1 MFQALELSLDVIRSL
16 RAPLEALRARDPD
29 LYRQIRRAASSV
41 ALNLA
46 EGAER
51 AGKDRLHHYRIASG
65 SAKEVQVALRVAEA
79 WGDVQ
84 APAMAQTFHLLDRLA
99 AVLWRLAH

>member
-16 RAPLEALRARDPD
+16 RLPLEALRSRDPD

-51 AGKDRLHHYRIASG
+51 SGKDRVHHYRIASG
-65 SAKEVQVALRVAEA
+65 SAKEVLAALRVAVA

-84 APAMAQTFHLLDRLA
+84 APAIAPALQLLDRLGA
-99 AVLWRLAH
+99 MLWRLAH